1 MTTAA
6 QDHALGLE
14 IVKKFYDGAKF
25 NYPFSV
31 NYSFDEM
38 LKVLQ
43 SRTGGKT
50 FLSGLGLAASL
61 AEFDSGDIKN
71 SMYAL
76 AKAAGGKI
84 PAKNGDFYAFMVN
97 QGTSVNFIDAII
109 YTTKESAKDIAT
121 GAQAVGD
128 SLISTGKIVTW
139 IFPVAFI
146 YFAYLY
152 LNKKVNS

>member
-1 MTTAA
+1 MTTAL
-6 QDHALGLE
+6 QDQTLGLE
-14 IVKKFYDGAKF
+14 ILKKFYEGAKF
-25 NYPFSV
+25 NYPFAV
-31 NYSFDEM
+31 TYSFDEM

-50 FLSGLGLAASL
+50 FIQGLGLAAAV

-84 PAKNGDFYAFMVN
+84 PSKNGDFYAFMVN
-97 QGTSVNFIDAII
+97 QGTSVNFVDALI
-109 YTTKESAKDIAT
+109 YTATESAKDVAT

-128 SLISTGKIVTW
+128 SLISTGKILTW

-146 YFAYLY
+146 YFGYLY